1 VTQAAAE
8 LGLATGQD
16 GTPGPYD
23 LRSPYGQLK
32 VGQEAMDQLSE
43 QKVREQISAL
53 IAASAD
59 DLEEIERILTDGY
72 AQALVLEAEK
82 WRLEKRMGEVAQELQ
97 RGDTTKKVRELST
110 LAKQVDANAG
120 ALAELRSLLADL
132 RRHADTVRLASAVR

>member
-1 VTQAAAE
+1 
-8 LGLATGQD
+8 
-16 GTPGPYD
+16 
-23 LRSPYGQLK
+23 
-32 VGQEAMDQLSE
+32 MDQLSE
-43 QKVREQISAL
+43 QKLCGQISAL

-72 AQALVLEAEK
+72 AHALVLEAEK
-82 WRLEKRMGEVAQELQ
+82 WRLEKRMGEVAQGLQ
-97 RGDTTKKVRELST
+97 RGDTAKKVRELST